1 MPRVKGGPK
10 GTRKHKK
17 VLKAT
22 KGYWGARSKHFR
34 SAHEAYLHAGEY
46 AFAGRRLRYLHAGEY
61 AFAGRRLRRRNF
73 RRLWIQ
79 RINAAL
85 TPFEISYS
93 KFIQR
98 INAAPTPF
106 EISYSKFIKALKDKK
121 IELDRKVLADLAV
134 TDPETFGAVVKKAS
148 TK

>member
-46 AFAGRRLRYLHAGEY
+46 AFAGRRLR
-61 AFAGRRLRRRNF
+61 RRNF

-93 KFIQR
+93 KFIK
-98 INAAPTPF
+98 
-106 EISYSKFIKALKDKK
+106 ELKDKK